1 MARRWRWLPDDPEL
15 GSTPFA
21 WLLYLGFVFMVPAA
35 FMDDAGP
42 LVWGSSIVACLLFL
56 PLYFRAY
63 WVDGRPR
70 LLLALGIT
78 ALGMALAPINP
89 GSNTFFIY
97 AAYFA
102 GMSTIS
108 LAGGAVRVGMVGL
121 ALLVTELV
129 LQAGPYFWA
138 PPAVG
143 VVVIGAFGMQQVQRE
158 RVHASLRLAREEVAA
173 LARIAERERIAR
185 DLHDLLGHSLSVV
198 ALKAELAEKL
208 VERDPGRARKE
219 MADVRDVAREALS
232 EVRTA
237 VRGYRVG
244 SGAGLRQEL
253 GRAEQALAAAEV
265 ELRCDGDP
273 EVVGPHTDATHE
285 AVLALVLREATTNV
299 VRHARA
305 RTCEIRFFQAADD
318 CFGLEVRDDGRGP
331 SDRPGHGL
339 LGMRERVEAVG
350 GRLEIGPATPGTR
363 LVARFPLVKALRAP
377 KASDPSGPSRREA
390 S

>member
-1 MARRWRWLPDDPEL
+1 MARRLRWVPDDPTL
-15 GSTPFA
+15 GSTPYA
-21 WLLYLGFVFMVPAA
+21 WLLYLGFVFMVPVA
-35 FMDDAGP
+35 FMDEAGTV
-42 LVWGSSIVACLLFL
+42 VWASSIAACLLFV

-63 WVDGRPR
+63 WVDGRSR
-70 LLLALGIT
+70 LLLALAIAGLGT
-78 ALGMALAPINP
+78 ALTPFNP

-102 GMSTIS
+102 GMSSGRVAT
-108 LAGGAVRVGMVGL
+108 GAVRVGMVGL
-121 ALLVTELV
+121 VLLATAV
-129 LQAGPYFWA
+129 LIQPSAYFWA
-138 PPAVG
+138 PAVTG
-143 VVVIGAFGMQQVQRE
+143 LVVVGAFGMHQVQRD
-158 RVHASLRLAREEVAA
+158 RVSASLRLAREEVAA

-208 VERDPGRARKE
+208 VERDPARARAE
-219 MADVRDVAREALS
+219 MADVRDVAREALA

-253 GRAEQALAAAEV
+253 RRAEQALAAAEV

-273 EVVGPHTDATHE
+273 ELVGPHIDATRE
-285 AVLALVLREATTNV
+285 GVLALVLREATTNV

-305 RTCEIRFFQAADD
+305 RTCEIRFFRADE
-318 CFGLEVRDDGRGP
+318 CFGLDVRDDGRGP
-331 SDRPGHGL
+331 VDRPGHGL

-350 GRLEIGPATPGTR
+350 GHLELSHAWPGTR
-363 LVARFPLVKALRAP
+363 LVARFPLVRPVEEPAASEPGAP
-377 KASDPSGPSRREA
+377 RREA